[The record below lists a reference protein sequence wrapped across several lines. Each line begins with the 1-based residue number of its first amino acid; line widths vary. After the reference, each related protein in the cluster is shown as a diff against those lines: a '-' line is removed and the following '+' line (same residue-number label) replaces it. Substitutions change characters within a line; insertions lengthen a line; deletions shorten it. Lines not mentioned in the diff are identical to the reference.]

1 VLSEIA
7 TLRQFELVHEA
18 RPKPMN
24 EYRTLHFR
32 VRADYD
38 KEWRQAFWALAKR
51 ARVPAMPAG
60 IIVSVVQTCRRGTP
74 LPDPLAEAPTVKA
87 AIDGIVDAGVIPD
100 DTGEYVR
107 SIAFVPAVHSDRDR
121 LVLLIEEADK

>member
-1 VLSEIA
+1 VSEVVSTLS
-7 TLRQFELVHEA
+7 QYELVHEA

-32 VRADYD
+32 ARASYD
-38 KEWRQAFWALAKR
+38 KEWRQAFLAVTKR
-51 ARVPAMPAG
+51 ARVPKMPGG

-100 DTGEYVR
+100 DTGEWVR
-107 SIAFVPAVHSDRDR
+107 SIAFVPAIHSDRDR
-121 LVLLIEEADK
+121 LILLIEEADK